1 MLRRDLLIVLFG
13 LVLVSNVALGQESE
27 AKKFIATCSTTQVAD
42 FTREIVGDRWEVR
55 CILAPG
61 QDPHTYE
68 TKPGDTKMVAEADL
82 ILRNGWHLEGHE
94 WMMNLAKD
102 ANKPVVTCVDGVKSL
117 ILEEGGAEVQDPHAW
132 LSPINAAIYVRN
144 IVKGVSQID
153 PNHRA
158 EYEARGELYV
168 AQLRTLHL
176 WVQRE
181 LNKIPRSQRVLISHH
196 DAFNYF
202 CALYGFAG
210 ASPGGWSTGD
220 EIGAGITAER
230 RQKVVDSIRSYNV
243 KAIFVETTINPKLV
257 RQIAADAG
265 VKVAGSLYADSMG
278 GPGTAAESYLGMMR
292 ENVILIVNGLK

>member
-1 MLRRDLLIVLFG
+1 MLRRNF
-13 LVLVSNVALGQESE
+13 LVVAFALVTISAVAVGQQSE
-27 AKKFIATCSTTQVAD
+27 TKKFIATCSTTQVAD

-55 CILAPG
+55 CVLAAG

-68 TKPGDTKMVAEADL
+68 TKPGDSQMVADADL
-82 ILRNGWHLEGHE
+82 IVRNGWHLEGHE
-94 WMMNLAKD
+94 WMLNLAKD

-117 ILEEGGAEVQDPHAW
+117 ILEEDGIEVQDPHAW

-153 PNHRA
+153 VEHRV
-158 EYEARGELYV
+158 EYEARGELYI

-181 LNKIPRSQRVLISHH
+181 LNQIPRSQRVLISHH

-202 CALYGFAG
+202 CTLYGFAG

-243 KAIFVETTINPKLV
+243 KAIFVETTVNPKLV

-265 VKVAGSLYADSMG
+265 VRIAGSLYADSMG
-278 GPGTAAESYLGMMR
+278 RPGSAAESYLGMMR

>member
-1 MLRRDLLIVLFG
+1 MLRRELFVAF
-13 LVLVSNVALGQESE
+13 LVLLTVPNVGGGQEGE
-27 AKKFIATCSTTQVAD
+27 FKKFIATCSTTQVAD
-42 FTREIVGDRWEVR
+42 FTCEIVGDRWEVR
-55 CILAPG
+55 CILAAG

-68 TKPGDTKMVAEADL
+68 TKPGDTKMVADADL

-117 ILEEGGAEVQDPHAW
+117 TLGGGAEVKDPHAW
-132 LSPINAAIYVRN
+132 LSPINASIYVRN

-153 PNHRA
+153 PEHRL
-158 EYEARGELYV
+158 EYEARGELYI

-181 LNKIPRSQRVLISHH
+181 FNKIPRSQRVLISHH

-202 CALYGFAG
+202 CTLYGFQG
-210 ASPGGWSTGD
+210 ASPGGWRTGD

-230 RQKVVDSIRSYNV
+230 RQKVVDTIRSYNV

-278 GPGTAAESYLGMMR
+278 SPGTAAESYLGMMR
-292 ENVILIVNGLK
+292 ENVIMIVNGLK